1 MPHQRL
7 SFLPEVPAGSEVG
20 VGVGGGVN
28 EIVVATGGVED
39 GNEIVVP
46 TGGLEDGFSD
56 GIFESAGRDVGEPM
70 GTETV
75 KGALAGAKSEPAKS
89 EPGTS
94 SPSGLGFLS
103 SRPFPVGDV
112 EGEGALPMDGSFSEF
127 PCTLKTV

>member
-1 MPHQRL
+1 MTHQRL
-7 SFLPEVPAGSEVG
+7 PFLPEVPAGSEFG

-28 EIVVATGGVED
+28 EIVVPTGGLED

-56 GIFESAGRDVGEPM
+56 GNVGEPM
-70 GTETV
+70 GTEMV
-75 KGALAGAKSEPAKS
+75 KGALAGAESEPAKS
-89 EPGTS
+89 DPGTS

-103 SRPFPVGDV
+103 GRPFPVGDA
-112 EGEGALPMDGSFSEF
+112 EGDGALPMDGSFSEF